1 MSFQRTKA
9 INKLLQMKKRKKVVQ
24 GGTWAGKTYGIV
36 PIQINKA
43 ASMRN
48 KKITIA
54 AESIPAIKAGA
65 LDDFKSIMIDT
76 GRWNQNNYNATD
88 RKYTFPATKSTIEF
102 QSYDSIGKA
111 KAAGK
116 RTDLFLNE
124 ANYQTF
130 EITDTLM
137 MRTSEDIWIDFN
149 PTNQFWA
156 HEEILPQKDSEF
168 LLLKYMDNEALPK
181 TILEELHMKL
191 EKAYFDPFGDHDDPA
206 NIKNSYWANWCKVY
220 IDGQIG
226 SLEGVIFN
234 NWHKIGSVPLGANLL
249 GGGMDFGFTNDPTTL
264 IAAYEYDDAIIFD
277 EVIYRRGLLNS
288 DIAKL
293 AKGFNA
299 KIYADSA
306 EPKSI
311 ADLESYGLKIEGAD
325 KGADSIRFGIGLL
338 QEKDFYVTER
348 SLNLIKELRAYSWAK
363 DRKTGTTTQK
373 PVDAFNH
380 CIDAMRYFAMM
391 VLNKKRKR
399 SVKIIV

>member
-1 MSFQRTKA
+1 MSFQRTRA
-9 INKLLQMKKRKKVVQ
+9 INKLLQMKKRKKIVQ

-36 PIQINKA
+36 PVLTNKA

-48 KKITIA
+48 KKITVV

-65 LDDFKSIMIDT
+65 LDDFKQIMSDT

-88 RKYTFPATKSTIEF
+88 RKYTFPATKSVIEF
-102 QSYDSIGKA
+102 SSYDTMGKA

-124 ANYQTF
+124 ANYQSF
-130 EITDTLM
+130 EIADTLM

-156 HEEILPQKDSEF
+156 HEEILPQDDAEF
-168 LLLKYMDNEALPK
+168 LLLKYTDNEALPD
-181 TILEELHMKL
+181 TILKELYMKL
-191 EKAYFDPFGDHDDPA
+191 DKAYYNPYGDHDDPT
-206 NIKNSYWANWCKVY
+206 NIKNAYWANWCKVY

-234 NWHKIGSVPLGANLL
+234 NWDKIEGVPLGARLL
-249 GGGMDFGFTNDPTTL
+249 GAGMDFGFTNDPTTL
-264 IAAYEYDDAIIFD
+264 IAAYEWRGKIIFD
-277 EVIYRRGLLNS
+277 EVIYKRGLLNS
-288 DIAKL
+288 DIARLSRDTKTT
-293 AKGFNA
+293 
-299 KIYADSA
+299 IYADSA

-311 ADLESYGLKIEGAD
+311 TELKGYGIKIKGAD
-325 KGADSIRFGIGLL
+325 KGADSIKFGIGLL
-338 QEKDFYVTER
+338 QENDFLVTER

-363 DRKTGTTTQK
+363 DKKTGKTTQK

-380 CIDAMRYFAMM
+380 CIDAMRYFAIM
-391 VLNKKRKR
+391 VMKQKDNK
-399 SVKIIV
+399 SVRIIV